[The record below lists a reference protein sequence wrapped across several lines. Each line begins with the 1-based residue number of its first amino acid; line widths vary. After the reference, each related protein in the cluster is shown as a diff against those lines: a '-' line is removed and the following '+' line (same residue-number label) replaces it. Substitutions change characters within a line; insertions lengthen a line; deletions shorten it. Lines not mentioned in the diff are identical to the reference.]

1 MFTGIITQLGTCT
14 ERSANSLKLDC
25 SEELAG
31 SLAIGSSIAVNGV
44 CLTVTELAESSFA
57 ADVMAETWQRTAL
70 GQLKASDMVNL
81 ELPLGADGRF
91 DGHIVQGH
99 VDGTGKIASI
109 KPDGNSRLFT
119 IAAPQDLTRYM
130 IDKGSVTLNG
140 ISLTVINV
148 ANDQFSV
155 GIIPHTYTH
164 TMLQQAAVG
173 DAVNI
178 EVDIM
183 AKYFMKFIK
192 EQTDEKS

>member
-14 ERSANSLKLDC
+14 ERSANGLKLDC

-44 CLTVTELAESSFA
+44 CLTVTSLGKSGFG
-57 ADVMAETWQRTAL
+57 ADVMSETWQRTAL
-70 GQLKASDMVNL
+70 GKLKLGSTVNL
-81 ELPLGADGRF
+81 ELPLGVGGRF

-99 VDGTGKIASI
+99 IDGTGKIVSI
-109 KPDGNSRLFT
+109 KPDGKSHIFT
-119 IAAPQDLTRYM
+119 IATAKDLTRYM

-140 ISLTVINV
+140 ISLTIISVSPDRFN
-148 ANDQFSV
+148 V
-155 GIIPHTYTH
+155 GIIPHTYMH

-173 DAVNI
+173 DPLNI

-192 EQTDEKS
+192 EQNYERS